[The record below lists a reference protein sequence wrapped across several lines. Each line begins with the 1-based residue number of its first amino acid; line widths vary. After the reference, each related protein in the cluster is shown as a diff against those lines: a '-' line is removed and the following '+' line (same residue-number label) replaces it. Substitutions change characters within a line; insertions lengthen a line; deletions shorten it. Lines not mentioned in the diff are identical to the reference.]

1 MFDRIL
7 VPTDLT
13 ERSLKALKV
22 AVRLALHDGSRIKLL
37 HVIETID
44 DTEFEDFQDFY
55 GKLEKHARKLM
66 EDMVGKHGDERV
78 LIERDIIYG
87 KRVRE
92 IVRFAEEQAI
102 DLIILSSHP
111 VEKEAGL
118 QAWGTISYKVGI
130 LSNCPVMLVK

>member
-1 MFDRIL
+1 VFNRIL

-13 ERSLKALKV
+13 ERSLKALEV
-22 AVRLALHDGSRIKLL
+22 AVRMALHDGSRISLL

-44 DTEFEDFQDFY
+44 DAEFEDFQDFY
-55 GKLEKHARKLM
+55 RKLEKHARKLM
-66 EDMVGKHGDERV
+66 EDMAGKHGDERV

-92 IVRFAEEQAI
+92 IVRFAEKQAI

>member
-1 MFDRIL
+1 VFNRIL

-13 ERSLKALKV
+13 ERSLKALEV
-22 AVRLALHDGSRIKLL
+22 AVRMALHDGSRISLL

-44 DTEFEDFQDFY
+44 DAEFEDFQDFY
-55 GKLEKHARKLM
+55 RKLEKHARKLM
-66 EDMVGKHGDERV
+66 EEMVGKYGDERV
-78 LIERDIIYG
+78 IIERDIIYG
-87 KRVRE
+87 KRVKE

-102 DLIILSSHP
+102 DLIVLSSHP

>member
-1 MFDRIL
+1 MFKRIL

-13 ERSLKALKV
+13 ERSLKAFEV
-22 AVRLALHDGSRIKLL
+22 AMRFALHDGSRVSLL

-44 DTEFEDFQDFY
+44 DAEFEDFRDFY
-55 GKLEKHARKLM
+55 SKLEKRARKVM
-66 EDMVGKHGDERV
+66 EDIVGRYGNERV
-78 LIERDIIYG
+78 VVEPGIVYG

-92 IVRFAEEQAI
+92 IIRFAEERAI